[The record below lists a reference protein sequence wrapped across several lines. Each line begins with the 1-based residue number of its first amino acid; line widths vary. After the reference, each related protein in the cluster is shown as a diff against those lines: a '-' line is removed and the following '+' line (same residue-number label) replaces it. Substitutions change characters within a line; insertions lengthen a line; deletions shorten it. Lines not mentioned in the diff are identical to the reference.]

1 MDNNKILQ
9 TENKECLLDVEHLSM
24 HFTTKKRGRKSTV
37 KAVDDV
43 SFQVRHGETFG
54 LVGES
59 GCGKTTTGRTIIRLY
74 DPMGGTVKFNGREIS
89 GKMNS
94 ANILQTILQ

>member
-43 SFQVRHGETFG
+43 SFQVRRGETFG
-54 LVGES
+54 LVG
-59 GCGKTTTGRTIIRLY
+59 
-74 DPMGGTVKFNGREIS
+74 
-89 GKMNS
+89 
-94 ANILQTILQ
+94 